1 MGTLGV
7 CIRVIFPGLRC
18 IIINFH
24 CVLSR
29 RQSGCNCRSS
39 VVSGARGPVACWC
52 FPLLQKVTIFSFNNI
67 HRIML

>member
-7 CIRVIFPGLRC
+7 YIREILPGLCC

-29 RQSGCNCRSS
+29 RQCGCNCRSF

-52 FPLLQKVTIFSFNNI
+52 FPLLQKVTIFGFDNI
-67 HRIML
+67 HRVML